1 MAINP
6 VLAAAGNLPGLDL
19 HGHHKGVHGDSKGQS
34 SADPASSAAPLG
46 SNQHLF
52 SHLMDS
58 SEEMIGI
65 NPAAAAR
72 KP

>member
-6 VLAAAGNLPGLDL
+6 ILASAGNLPGLDL
-19 HGHHKGVHGDSKGQS
+19 HSRHKGVHGETKSQS
-34 SADPASSAAPLG
+34 AGDPATDSAPLG
-46 SNQHLF
+46 TNQHLF

-58 SEEMIGI
+58 SQALIGI
-65 NPAAAAR
+65 SPAAAAR